1 MNRVKRLAKTIL
13 DQVRW
18 FAHVQLLNLLI
29 ILYLKRGLSSAASLN
44 LILIFFFFF
53 CSERKSNSFSW
64 THWNTSKMKLSE
76 TGTGMRQHVDGNVVI
91 LVVTQ
96 KVASAFRKLFE

>member
-18 FAHVQLLNLLI
+18 FAHVQLLNLFI
-29 ILYLKRGLSSAASLN
+29 ILYLKRGLSSAALN
-44 LILIFFFFF
+44 FDLFFFF

-76 TGTGMRQHVDGNVVI
+76 TGTGMRQHVDGNVVT